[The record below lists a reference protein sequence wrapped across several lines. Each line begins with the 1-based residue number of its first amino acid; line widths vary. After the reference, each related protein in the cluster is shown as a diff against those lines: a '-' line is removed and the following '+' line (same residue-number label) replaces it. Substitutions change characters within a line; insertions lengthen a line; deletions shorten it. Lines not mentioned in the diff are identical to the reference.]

1 MENNPTTAPLP
12 PAPLVLVT
20 GAGGF
25 LGRAVV
31 RGLLDAGFSVL
42 GTGRRFSEHLR
53 PLQEEFGERFQFQDV
68 PESGFEAGIFSGKTF
83 VSVVHLASFVP
94 TSAGSNA
101 WANLRAIQRGT
112 HDYTLSL
119 LDAVAGHTAHLVFA
133 SSVTVYGKSRS
144 GTFRET
150 DATEPTDPYG
160 LFKLASE
167 GLCRLFAAHEN
178 IPCTLLRPTQV
189 YGPGEPHGLFFQKFF
204 IPAAQR
210 GEAIRLVKGGRE
222 VKDLLWLDDAARA
235 FVAAVQQ
242 RAEGV
247 YNVSSGQG
255 VTVRDIA
262 EAIQTLAD
270 SPAADLTD
278 DGGPVLSQ
286 VFANEKMRQ
295 LLGVTPA
302 VPLQTGLQRLWQ
314 QAHS

>member
-1 MENNPTTAPLP
+1 MESNPTFAPAS

-42 GTGRRFSEHLR
+42 GTGRRFSENLK
-53 PLQEEFGERFQFQDV
+53 LIQEEFRERFQVQEV
-68 PESGFEAGIFSGKTF
+68 PESGFEPGIFSGKKF
-83 VSVVHLASFVP
+83 ASVVHLASFVP
-94 TSAGSNA
+94 TSAGGNI

-119 LDAVAGHTAHLVFA
+119 LDAVAGKTAHLVFA

-144 GTFRET
+144 GVFRET

-160 LFKLASE
+160 LFKLAGE
-167 GLCRLFAAHEN
+167 GLGRLFSQNEK
-178 IPCTLLRPTQV
+178 IPCALLRPTQL

-204 IPAAQR
+204 VPAAKR
-210 GEAIRLVKGGRE
+210 GEDIRLVKGGRE
-222 VKDLLWLDDAARA
+222 VKDLLYIDDAARA

-242 RAEGV
+242 RADGV
-247 YNVSSGQG
+247 FNVSSGVG
-255 VTVRDIA
+255 TSVREIA
-262 EAIQTLAD
+262 EAIETLAG
-270 SPAADLTD
+270 SPPADLTD

-286 VFANEKMRQ
+286 VFDNGEMRDV
-295 LLGVTPA
+295 LGVTPA
-302 VPLQTGLQRLWQ
+302 VT
-314 QAHS
+314 